1 MDKLTCHRDVIFI
14 RFYSGFLGEGSSP
27 FTRTTKSLENAEF
40 SRLFAFYFPLSHGGW
55 GMHHLSILVHF
66 QNADMAVGLLFLSL
80 TNSISLLIILAVN
93 SCVHFLYAPL
103 PKQIL

>member
-1 MDKLTCHRDVIFI
+1 MAELADALD
-14 RFYSGFLGEGSSP
+14 SGSSD
-27 FTRTTKSLENAEF
+27 FTVIQVQVLLPAPPKSLENTEF
-40 SRLFAFYFPLSHGGW
+40 SRLFAFSFPLSHGGH

-80 TNSISLLIILAVN
+80 TNLISLLIILAVN
-93 SCVHFLYAPL
+93 SCVHFLYALL

>member
-1 MDKLTCHRDVIFI
+1 MAELADALD
-14 RFYSGFLGEGSSP
+14 SGSSRGSSVKVQVLLP
-27 FTRTTKSLENAEF
+27 APPKSLENSMF
-40 SRLFAFYFPLSHGGW
+40 SRLFAFYFPLSHGGR
-55 GMHHLSILVHF
+55 GMHHLSIPVHF

-80 TNSISLLIILAVN
+80 TNLISLLIILAVN

>member
-1 MDKLTCHRDVIFI
+1 MLFS
-14 RFYSGFLGEGSSP
+14 SGSGRGSSVKVQVLLP
-27 FTRTTKSLENAEF
+27 APPKSLENAMF
-40 SRLFAFYFPLSHGGW
+40 SRLFAFSFRCHTAVGGT
-55 GMHHLSILVHF
+55 HHLSILVHF

-80 TNSISLLIILAVN
+80 TNLISLLIILAVN